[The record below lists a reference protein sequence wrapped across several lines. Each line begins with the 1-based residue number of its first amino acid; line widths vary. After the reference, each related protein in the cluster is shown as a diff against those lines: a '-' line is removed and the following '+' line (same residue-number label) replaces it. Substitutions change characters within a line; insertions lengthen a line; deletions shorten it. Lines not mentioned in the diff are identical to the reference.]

1 MLGHFV
7 ATRQATAV
15 APATVCQRERPLG
28 MFIANYGHLAINCHR
43 SPPVLLRQLLNG
55 GVEHHGPDL
64 PHPAIH
70 GVLPLDKIIPTNEPQ
85 LGGNAISDE
94 AADEGDDLLTGS

>member
-43 SPPVLLRQLLNG
+43 SPPLFCCGSSSMAASNTMAQ
-55 GVEHHGPDL
+55 
-64 PHPAIH
+64 
-70 GVLPLDKIIPTNEPQ
+70 
-85 LGGNAISDE
+85 ISHIQPS
-94 AADEGDDLLTGS
+94 TVCCR